1 MRRRALEVPTMKAL
15 DRSHRNLG
23 AIAIVLALVLFVSL
37 NVLSSMTLTSAR
49 LDLTE
54 NNLYTLSDGTKE
66 VLKSIDEPISIRL
79 YISKALT
86 DLSPAHA
93 KYATRVQEFI
103 RGLASRAD
111 GKLDVQVLDPE
122 PFSEAEDE
130 ALAAGLQGIPL
141 TKAGDQGYFGM
152 AATNSTDDQGVIS
165 FFGPER
171 EPLLEYDLARILY
184 DLAHPKKKVV
194 GLITSLF
201 MTADPTSQGQRPW
214 TVVEQMREFFDVRA
228 LYGDL
233 EKIDDDIN
241 VLMIAQPKNLS
252 DKTKYAIDQ
261 YLMKGGKAI
270 VLVDPYSETAAM
282 AAAMMR
288 QPGADASSSFDPFF
302 KTWGIEFDPGKFVGD
317 RVAAVRVASEYQ
329 GRQVTSDYLAWLQYD
344 GNFLNRTDVITSE
357 LSRITMAAAGEV
369 KAKEGSGLTIEPLVT
384 SSARTQLIDTESIR
398 MQPSPVQLLQKF
410 QDSKQVRVLAAKVR
424 GKLKSA
430 FPDGP
435 PKPAEAASAADGGA
449 KPAEAP
455 KSEPAKHLAESA
467 EPVTLIVIGDTDFLA
482 DRFWLQEQQFFGQR
496 VATPVANNADLVMNA
511 LEVLTGSDALIGLRS
526 RGVSVHPFTLV
537 ENIRKDAETKY
548 RRTEQTLSER
558 LRATEEKLGQV
569 RSAGG
574 EGGVILT
581 DAQKQTIENFRSE
594 LISIRKQLRDVQY
607 ALRSEI
613 EWLESW
619 LKAVNIWAMPILVS
633 IIAVVVTV
641 VRRVRR
647 RQRFAA

>member
-1 MRRRALEVPTMKAL
+1 MKAL

-23 AIAIVLALVLFVSL
+23 AAAIALALVLFVSL
-37 NVLSSMTLTSAR
+37 NVLSSLTLTSAR

-54 NNLYTLSDGTKE
+54 NNLYTLSDGTRE
-66 VLKSIDEPISIRL
+66 VLQNIDEPITVRL

-86 DLSPAHA
+86 DLSPPHA
-93 KYATRVQEFI
+93 KYAARVQEFV
-103 RGLASRAD
+103 RGLAARSN
-111 GKLDVQVLDPE
+111 GKLDIRVLDPE
-122 PFSEAEDE
+122 PFSEAEDQ

-152 AATNSTDDQGVIS
+152 AAVNSTDDQGVIP
-165 FFGPER
+165 FFAPER
-171 EPLLEYDLARILY
+171 EALLEYDLTRILY
-184 DLAHPKKKVV
+184 DLANPKKKVV
-194 GLITSLF
+194 GLITSLY
-201 MTADPTSQGQRPW
+201 MTADPAQGQRPW
-214 TVVEQMREFFDVRA
+214 AVVEQMREFFDVRA

-233 EKIDDDIN
+233 EKIDDDID

-261 YLMKGGKAI
+261 YLMRGGKAMI
-270 VLVDPYSETAAM
+270 LVDPHSEAAGI

-288 QPGADASSSFDPFF
+288 QPGADTASNFDPFF

-317 RVAAVRVASEYQ
+317 RVAAVRVSSEYN

-344 GNFLNRTDVITSE
+344 ANYLNHEDVITSE
-357 LSRITMAAAGEV
+357 LSRITMAGAGSFSL
-369 KAKEGSGLTIEPLVT
+369 KEGSGLSFEPLIS
-384 SSARTQLIDTESIR
+384 SSARNQLIDADAIR
-398 MQPSPVQLLQKF
+398 LQPSPVQLLQKF
-410 QDSKQVRVLAAKVR
+410 QPSNEVRVLAAKVR

-435 PKPAEAASAADGGA
+435 PKAEAAKPADGA
-449 KPAEAP
+449 KTEQVAATAEQP
-455 KSEPAKHLAESA
+455 KHLAEST
-467 EPVTLIVIGDTDFLA
+467 EPATLILVGDTDLLS

-496 VATPVANNADLVMNA
+496 MAVPVANNGDLVMNA

-537 ENIRKDAETKY
+537 EDIRRDAENKY
-548 RRTEQTLSER
+548 RRTEQTLTEKM
-558 LRATEEKLGQV
+558 RATEEKLGQV

-574 EGGVILT
+574 EGGVLLT
-581 DAQKQTIENFRSE
+581 DQQKETIENFRSE
-594 LISIRKQLRDVQY
+594 LISIRQQLRDVQY

-613 EWLESW
+613 ESMEAW
-619 LKAVNIWAMPILVS
+619 LKAVNIWAMPVLVS
-633 IIAVVVTV
+633 IIALVVTV
-641 VRRVRR
+641 LRRIRR